1 MRRSLATCLA
11 AAGAALA
18 FAAPGSPASIPGLGR
33 LPAGWTHA
41 EINVTIRR
49 VPHTL
54 VVNRGTVQV
63 VASDSLT
70 LREADGSV
78 VVVPVD
84 SSTQI
89 LINGQT
95 ASLTALRVGA
105 TALTEQLDGGAAQ
118 LVQAVEP
125 LRLLAPPASRARKR

>member
-1 MRRSLATCLA
+1 VRRSLATCLA

-18 FAAPGSPASIPGLGR
+18 LAAPGSPASIQGLGR

-54 VVNRGTVQV
+54 VVNRGLVQ
-63 VASDSLT
+63 ALDADSLT

-78 VVVPVD
+78 VDVPVD
-84 SSTQI
+84 SSTQFV
-89 LINGQT
+89 INGQPG
-95 ASLTALRVGA
+95 SLTGLRVGA
-105 TALTEQLDGGAAQ
+105 TALTEQLDGGPAQ
-118 LVQAVEP
+118 LVQAQVP
-125 LRLLAPPASRARKR
+125 LRLAAPPAARVRKG